1 MPCTT
6 PMPSRKTTMPLFRH
20 FLPCLGLLLTAASLH
35 AAPAATL
42 QVSGAVV
49 KTGAWDAA
57 RLRRDFGGDLR
68 TVTYTLKGKS
78 HTAQALPL
86 LALVQAAGPRL
97 NPNIKNHR
105 LQFVVLVRGRDG
117 YTAAFSLAEL
127 SPDLG
132 QRTAWLA
139 LSEDGQ
145 PIPAEFGPASLLVP
159 GDAKPGRWV
168 HGVAA
173 IVVRDEAAVPDGK

>member
-1 MPCTT
+1 MACTHL
-6 PMPSRKTTMPLFRH
+6 SWS
-20 FLPCLGLLLTAASLH
+20 AWA
-35 AAPAATL
+35 AAPAAAL
-42 QVSGAVV
+42 LVSGAAT
-49 KTGAWDAA
+49 KPGAWDAA
-57 RLRRDFGGDLR
+57 RLRQGFAGAIK
-68 TVTYTLKGKS
+68 TVTYTRKGKS
-78 HTAQALPL
+78 HTAHALPL

-132 QRTAWLA
+132 QRAAWLA
-139 LSEDGQ
+139 LDEDGK
-145 PIPAEFGPASLLVP
+145 PLPAESGPATLVVP

-173 IVVRDEAAVPDGK
+173 VVLRDEAAAPDGK

>member
-1 MPCTT
+1 MRQFYICALFL
-6 PMPSRKTTMPLFRH
+6 SCAPLNWSAR
-20 FLPCLGLLLTAASLH
+20 A

-42 QVSGAVV
+42 LVSGAVT
-49 KTGAWDAA
+49 KPGAWDAA
-57 RLRRDFGGDLR
+57 RLKRDFGRDIQ
-68 TVTYTLKGKS
+68 TVTYTRKGKS
-78 HTAQALPL
+78 HTAHAVPL
-86 LALVQAAGPRL
+86 RALVQAAGPRF

-117 YTAAFSLAEL
+117 YTAAFSLAEM

-132 QRTAWLA
+132 QRAAWLA
-139 LSEDGQ
+139 LDEDGQ
-145 PIPAEFGPASLLVP
+145 MLPAESGPSSLLVP

-173 IVVRDEAAVPDGK
+173 IVVRDEAAAPDGS

>member
-1 MPCTT
+1 MKNRY
-6 PMPSRKTTMPLFRH
+6 SAA
-20 FLPCLGLLLTAASLH
+20 LLLMACIQLSWSARA

-42 QVSGAVV
+42 QVSGAVA
-49 KTGAWDAA
+49 KPGAWDAA
-57 RLRRDFGGDLR
+57 RLRRDFAGDIK
-68 TVTYTLKGKS
+68 TITYTLKGKT
-78 HTAQALPL
+78 HTAHAVPL
-86 LALVQAAGPRL
+86 LDLVQAAEPRF

-105 LQFVVLVRGRDG
+105 LQFIVLVRGRDG

-132 QRTAWLA
+132 QRAAWLT
-139 LSEDGQ
+139 LDEDGQ
-145 PIPAEFGPASLLVP
+145 PLPAESGPANLVVP

-173 IVVRDEAAVPDGK
+173 IVVRDEAAAPDGK